1 MSRHDVYVDDN
12 FYLDADERRHLGS
25 FETLEAAVAACREL
39 VETWLRATRKAGM
52 RPEALLN
59 QYYNFGPDPFVRTTD
74 PHDQRPFRHGPT
86 LKRVRRN
93 SAVRAPCNPP
103 QEISMPVLAA
113 TWVIFTRALRLS
125 LRQPMWVLIGLM
137 QPILYLVLFGPLLQT
152 VAKTSGFQGDAW
164 QVFVP
169 GLLVQLGIFGGL
181 FVGFGIIAEW
191 RAGVIDRQMVTPAS
205 RVALITGRTLRD
217 VLVIVVQA
225 IVLTV
230 CAWLFGLR
238 VPPLALLAGLVLVA
252 LLGAAFSFISNAI
265 GIATKSED
273 ALAPLVNALALPIL
287 LLSGILLPM
296 SLAPVWLQIVSD
308 FDPFKHIVNALRA
321 VFRDDFA
328 DPIVGIGGVLALILV
343 ILGAWIGA
351 RVLRAQTR

>member
-1 MSRHDVYVDDN
+1 MTFFRDTWIIFSR
-12 FYLDADERRHLGS
+12 A
-25 FETLEAAVAACREL
+25 
-39 VETWLRATRKAGM
+39 M
-52 RPEALLN
+52 
-59 QYYNFGPDPFVRTTD
+59 
-74 PHDQRPFRHGPT
+74 
-86 LKRVRRN
+86 
-93 SAVRAPCNPP
+93 
-103 QEISMPVLAA
+103 M
-113 TWVIFTRALRLS
+113 LS

-152 VAKTSGFQGDAW
+152 VAASSGFQGDAW

-205 RVALITGRTLRD
+205 RVSLIAGRTLRD
-217 VLVIVVQA
+217 VVVIVTQA
-225 IVLTV
+225 IVLII
-230 CAWLFGLR
+230 CAFFFGLR
-238 VPPLALLAGLVLVA
+238 IPAGAVVIALVLIA

-265 GIATKSED
+265 GMATKSED

-296 SLAPVWLQIVSD
+296 ALAPQWLQIVSD
-308 FDPFKHIVNALRA
+308 FNPFKHIVEALRA
-321 VFRDDFA
+321 VFRSDFGN
-328 DPIVGIGGVLALILV
+328 PIIAIGAVLAIIIV
-343 ILGAWIGA
+343 IIGAWVGQ